1 MSSPAARAMWPGL
14 ASKEPG
20 AKQSLSREKAGVSAG
35 QAMYG
40 RKEVERKF
48 YNPALV
54 RVPGL
59 KPVKRR

>member
-1 MSSPAARAMWPGL
+1 MYPTLADKDDVPGRREQGKMPSGL
-14 ASKEPG
+14 SASD
-20 AKQSLSREKAGVSAG
+20 
-35 QAMYG
+35 AMYG

-59 KPVKRR
+59 TAKRSK